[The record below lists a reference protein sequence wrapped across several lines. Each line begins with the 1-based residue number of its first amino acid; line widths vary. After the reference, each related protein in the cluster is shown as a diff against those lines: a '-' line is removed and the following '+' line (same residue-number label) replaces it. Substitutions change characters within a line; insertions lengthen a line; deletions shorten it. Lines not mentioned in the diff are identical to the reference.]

1 MRLFPALVSWLT
13 LGALHSATASAED
26 VYRWIQYVDGGHEA
40 RVATSAASCPDA
52 MLGNELATMSVR
64 ADPDGAFPI
73 LVCALS
79 IPTGTRRV
87 AIGGMPLVLPKPT
100 PERILLIG
108 DTGCRISSKKAQA
121 CNDISEWPFRLI
133 ADTAAEMKP
142 DLVIHVGD
150 YYYRETACPPGKGCA
165 GSPSGDRWDSWREDF
180 FAPAR
185 PLLAAAP
192 WVFVRGNHEKCG
204 RGGRGWSRLLDAFP
218 FDAPSAC
225 KDGYVSSPSR
235 VSCEKDVSPRFV
247 AHIGEVKL
255 VVIDVSAADE
265 DDPEPN
271 NLVECYRLQFE
282 AAASLKGPVWLA
294 FHEPIWS
301 PRGKEDGK
309 KDGNPTL
316 ALAARAALASNANV
330 TAMLSGHI
338 HTFEVMSYF
347 DDLPMQIVSG
357 HSGDQLECF
366 GHEDKCSHQKQFN
379 NHEIKFDDD
388 SIATAKVKFGYGVP
402 NKFGFSMIDRHDD
415 MWTITE
421 HDIHAN
427 KQLKCDMRGR
437 EIACERLAKTPE

>member
-13 LGALHSATASAED
+13 LGALHSATASAEEI
-26 VYRWIQYVDGGHEA
+26 YRWIQYVDGGLEA

-79 IPTGTRRV
+79 IPTGTRKV

-235 VSCEKDVSPRFV
+235 VNCEKDVSPHFV
-247 AHIGEVKL
+247 AQIGEIKL
-255 VVIDVSAADE
+255 VIIDVAAGNE
-265 DDPEPN
+265 DDREPN
-271 NLVECYRLQFE
+271 NLVICYRPQFE
-282 AAASLKGPVWLA
+282 EAASLKGPVWLA

-301 PRGKEDGK
+301 PQGE
-309 KDGNPTL
+309 KDGRRDGNATL
-316 ALAARAALASNANV
+316 ALAARAALSSNGNV

-338 HTFEVMSYF
+338 HSFEMMSYV
-347 DDLPMQIVSG
+347 DDLPVQIVSG
-357 HSGDQLECF
+357 HGGDELECA
-366 GHEDKCSHQKQFN
+366 HDEAKCSRLSRFN
-379 NHEIKFDDD
+379 DLQIKFDDG
-388 SIATAKVKFGYGVP
+388 SIAAAKVRVGRGVP
-402 NKFGFSMIDRHDD
+402 NKFGFSTMDRHDD
-415 MWTITE
+415 FWTIVE
-421 HDIHAN
+421 YDIHAN
-427 KQLKCDMRGR
+427 KRLTCSMRGR
-437 EIACERLAKTPE
+437 NLDCD